1 MSRGRPARRRR
12 RRSVAVVVLA
22 LVLVWVELLRRWLV
36 VLLLLLRLVVL
47 LLLLLLQVQLLLMMM
62 RVASTSSDSSNSDL
76 LLLLRERRGV
86 GARAGAVDLA
96 PLAGDE
102 VLGAA
107 GELGG
112 FWGVEILG
120 GGEEKRVRKERL
132 KGRRRTRTR
141 EAVGVFLFFALP
153 LRFLS
158 PRAGGR
164 LQRGRGERVKRERES
179 TLALLLLF
187 PRHLSILSRRTTSK
201 LGFRSAFFFFAA
213 GSLFLSLSLSR

>member
-12 RRSVAVVVLA
+12 RRSVVVVVLA

-36 VLLLLLRLVVL
+36 VLLLLLRLVVLLL

-112 FWGVEILG
+112 VWGVEILG

-132 KGRRRTRTR
+132 KGKQW
-141 EAVGVFLFFALP
+141 ASFFSLLFLFDS
-153 LRFLS
+153 FLH
-158 PRAGGR
+158 AQGGVSSE
-164 LQRGRGERVKRERES
+164 GEERE
-179 TLALLLLF
+179 
-187 PRHLSILSRRTTSK
+187 
-201 LGFRSAFFFFAA
+201 
-213 GSLFLSLSLSR
+213 

>member
-12 RRSVAVVVLA
+12 RRSVVVVVLA

-132 KGRRRTRTR
+132 KGKQW
-141 EAVGVFLFFALP
+141 ASFFSLLFLFDS
-153 LRFLS
+153 FLH
-158 PRAGGR
+158 AQGGVSSE
-164 LQRGRGERVKRERES
+164 GEERE
-179 TLALLLLF
+179 
-187 PRHLSILSRRTTSK
+187 
-201 LGFRSAFFFFAA
+201 
-213 GSLFLSLSLSR
+213 

>member
-22 LVLVWVELLRRWLV
+22 LVLVWVELLRRWPV

-132 KGRRRTRTR
+132 KGKQW
-141 EAVGVFLFFALP
+141 ASFFSLLFLFDS
-153 LRFLS
+153 FLH
-158 PRAGGR
+158 AQGGVSSE
-164 LQRGRGERVKRERES
+164 GEERE
-179 TLALLLLF
+179 
-187 PRHLSILSRRTTSK
+187 
-201 LGFRSAFFFFAA
+201 
-213 GSLFLSLSLSR
+213 

>member
-1 MSRGRPARRRR
+1 
-12 RRSVAVVVLA
+12 

-36 VLLLLLRLVVL
+36 VLLLLLRLVVLLL

-132 KGRRRTRTR
+132 KGKQW
-141 EAVGVFLFFALP
+141 ASFFSLLFLFDS
-153 LRFLS
+153 FLH
-158 PRAGGR
+158 AQGGVSSE
-164 LQRGRGERVKRERES
+164 GEERE
-179 TLALLLLF
+179 
-187 PRHLSILSRRTTSK
+187 
-201 LGFRSAFFFFAA
+201 
-213 GSLFLSLSLSR
+213 

>member
-12 RRSVAVVVLA
+12 RRSVVVVVLA

-36 VLLLLLRLVVL
+36 VLLLLLRLVVLL

-132 KGRRRTRTR
+132 KGKQW
-141 EAVGVFLFFALP
+141 ASFFSLLFLFDS
-153 LRFLS
+153 FLH
-158 PRAGGR
+158 AQGGVSSE
-164 LQRGRGERVKRERES
+164 GEERE
-179 TLALLLLF
+179 
-187 PRHLSILSRRTTSK
+187 
-201 LGFRSAFFFFAA
+201 
-213 GSLFLSLSLSR
+213 

>member
-12 RRSVAVVVLA
+12 RRSVVVVVLA

-36 VLLLLLRLVVL
+36 VLLLLLRLVVLLL

-132 KGRRRTRTR
+132 KGKQW
-141 EAVGVFLFFALP
+141 ASFFSLLFLFDY
-153 LRFLS
+153 FLH
-158 PRAGGR
+158 AQGGVSSE
-164 LQRGRGERVKRERES
+164 GEERE
-179 TLALLLLF
+179 
-187 PRHLSILSRRTTSK
+187 
-201 LGFRSAFFFFAA
+201 
-213 GSLFLSLSLSR
+213 

>member
-12 RRSVAVVVLA
+12 RRSVVVVVLA
-22 LVLVWVELLRRWLV
+22 LVLVWVELMRRWLV
-36 VLLLLLRLVVL
+36 VLLLLLRLVV

-132 KGRRRTRTR
+132 KGKQW
-141 EAVGVFLFFALP
+141 ASFFSLLFLFDS
-153 LRFLS
+153 FLH
-158 PRAGGR
+158 AQGGVSSE
-164 LQRGRGERVKRERES
+164 GEERE
-179 TLALLLLF
+179 
-187 PRHLSILSRRTTSK
+187 
-201 LGFRSAFFFFAA
+201 
-213 GSLFLSLSLSR
+213 

>member
-12 RRSVAVVVLA
+12 RRSVVVVVLA

-36 VLLLLLRLVVL
+36 VLLLRRRLVVLLL

-132 KGRRRTRTR
+132 KGKQW
-141 EAVGVFLFFALP
+141 ASFFSLLFLFDS
-153 LRFLS
+153 FLH
-158 PRAGGR
+158 AQGGVSSE
-164 LQRGRGERVKRERES
+164 GEERE
-179 TLALLLLF
+179 
-187 PRHLSILSRRTTSK
+187 
-201 LGFRSAFFFFAA
+201 
-213 GSLFLSLSLSR
+213 

>member
-1 MSRGRPARRRR
+1 VSRGRPARRRR
-12 RRSVAVVVLA
+12 RRSVVVVVLA

-36 VLLLLLRLVVL
+36 VLLLLLRLVVLLL

-132 KGRRRTRTR
+132 KGKQW
-141 EAVGVFLFFALP
+141 ASFFSLLFLFDS
-153 LRFLS
+153 FLH
-158 PRAGGR
+158 AQGGVSSE
-164 LQRGRGERVKRERES
+164 GEERE
-179 TLALLLLF
+179 
-187 PRHLSILSRRTTSK
+187 
-201 LGFRSAFFFFAA
+201 
-213 GSLFLSLSLSR
+213 

>member
-12 RRSVAVVVLA
+12 RRSVVVVVLA

-36 VLLLLLRLVVL
+36 VLLLLLRLVVLLL

-132 KGRRRTRTR
+132 KGKQW
-141 EAVGVFLFFALP
+141 ASFFSLLFLFDS
-153 LRFLS
+153 FLH
-158 PRAGGR
+158 AQGGVSSE
-164 LQRGRGERVKRERES
+164 GEERE
-179 TLALLLLF
+179 
-187 PRHLSILSRRTTSK
+187 
-201 LGFRSAFFFFAA
+201 
-213 GSLFLSLSLSR
+213 

>member
-12 RRSVAVVVLA
+12 RRSVVVVVLA

-47 LLLLLLQVQLLLMMM
+47 LLLLLLLLQVQLLMMMM

-132 KGRRRTRTR
+132 KGKQW
-141 EAVGVFLFFALP
+141 ASFFSLLFLFDS
-153 LRFLS
+153 FLH
-158 PRAGGR
+158 AQGGVSSE
-164 LQRGRGERVKRERES
+164 GEERE
-179 TLALLLLF
+179 
-187 PRHLSILSRRTTSK
+187 
-201 LGFRSAFFFFAA
+201 
-213 GSLFLSLSLSR
+213 